1 MPIKRKLAKQF
12 DTWSRVVT
20 MARDSVRLIKQPLS
34 DKGWCNLISKEVE
47 IDMEMS
53 TRIFEELIT
62 NGVLIFIRM
71 RGKRVIYMNDRTP
84 EFKRYTWSGDLEYA

>member
-47 IDMEMS
+47 TDMEMS

-62 NGVLIFIRM
+62 
-71 RGKRVIYMNDRTP
+71 KRVIYMNDRTP